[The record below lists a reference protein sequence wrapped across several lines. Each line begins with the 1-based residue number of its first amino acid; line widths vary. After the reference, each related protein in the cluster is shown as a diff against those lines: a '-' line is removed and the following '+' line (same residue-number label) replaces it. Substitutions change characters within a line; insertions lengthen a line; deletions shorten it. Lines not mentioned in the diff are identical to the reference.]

1 MLQNRWTDCWLAGNA
16 GTRCGWLDGA
26 IMTSNKNQSHSQAK
40 IRPSLA
46 GQCPRQGA
54 GDGVLDK
61 VPAG

>member
-40 IRPSLA
+40 IRPIPL
-46 GQCPRQGA
+46 QGA
-54 GDGVLDK
+54 GNDAADRGL
-61 VPAG
+61 AG